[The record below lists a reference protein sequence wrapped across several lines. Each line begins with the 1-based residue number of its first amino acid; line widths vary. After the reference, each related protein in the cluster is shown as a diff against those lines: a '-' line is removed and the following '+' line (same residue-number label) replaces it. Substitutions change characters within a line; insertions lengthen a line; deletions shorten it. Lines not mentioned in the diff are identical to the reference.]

1 MNALIIEDEI
11 EAAER
16 LKVLI
21 HEQDPEITI
30 LQMIDTVQDA
40 VAFFASGRAADII
53 FMDIQLAD
61 GKSFEIFDQIRI
73 DVPIIFTTAF
83 DQYALR
89 AFKQFSIAYLL
100 KPIQREDLRAS
111 LAKLRRVVTPPTLS
125 PLDIVALKDLI
136 NVQNKF
142 KQRLLVKTGNKL
154 LYKPVTSIA
163 FFFAEGKS
171 AFLVGT
177 GDGRKCMIDHTLEE
191 LENMLDPR
199 QFFRISRKHIVNF
212 ESIAEIRGS
221 ISARLEVR
229 IDQPCD
235 HSLFVSRERV
245 HPFKDWMDR

>member
-40 VAFFASGRAADII
+40 VAFFASGRGADII

-100 KPIQREDLRAS
+100 KPIQREDLGAA
-111 LAKLRRVVTPPTLS
+111 LTKLRKVVAPALT
-125 PLDIVALKDLI
+125 PLDIMALKELI

-212 ESIAEIRGS
+212 ESIVEIRGS
-221 ISARLEVR
+221 VSSRLEVR
-229 IDQPCD
+229 IDQPCA
-235 HSLFVSRERV
+235 HQLFVSRERV
-245 HPFKDWMDR
+245 HAFKEWMDR